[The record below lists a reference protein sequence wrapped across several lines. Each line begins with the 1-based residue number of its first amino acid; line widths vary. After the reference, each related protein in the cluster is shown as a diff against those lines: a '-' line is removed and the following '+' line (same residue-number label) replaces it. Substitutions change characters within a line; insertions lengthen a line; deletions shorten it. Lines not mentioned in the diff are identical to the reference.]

1 MTAWSIWTQIN
12 QVRLHQPSCS
22 VDQIAWVSNERYDEF
37 IAIQPPLFPLP
48 FKPHG
53 QWRPPLAYLYKINFD
68 DAVFQVQNKSGIG
81 VIIRDNQSMVITSL
95 S

>member
-1 MTAWSIWTQIN
+1 MTAWSIWTQRN
-12 QVRLHQPSCS
+12 RVRLHQPSCS

-37 IAIQPPLFPLP
+37 IAIQPPPLP
-48 FKPHG
+48 LPSKPHV

-68 DAVFQVQNKSGIG
+68 DAVFQVENKSGIG